1 MFIFFVLSTYDLS
14 VFFYTFILVC
24 IQKSNTFVVSL
35 LEPEETRH
43 RKQVGSNVGWRRLE
57 SPARHRNI
65 GQFVASQQLLAPYT
79 FSVSKRNNINSCYGK
94 YDLLTIIL

>member
-43 RKQVGSNVGWRRLE
+43 RKQVGSKVGWRRLE

-79 FSVSKRNNINSCYGK
+79 FSVSKRNNINICYGK